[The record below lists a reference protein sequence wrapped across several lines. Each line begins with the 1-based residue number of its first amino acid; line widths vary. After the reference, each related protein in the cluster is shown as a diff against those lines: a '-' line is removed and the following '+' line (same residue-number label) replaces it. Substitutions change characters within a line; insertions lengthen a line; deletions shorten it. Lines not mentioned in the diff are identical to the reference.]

1 MKKFLDISTID
12 FNNIT
17 VVSVPKKLRDIAQLY
32 RDGHYEEADLRL
44 ASFEKQPRQRS
55 AIEAQLAFFRC
66 DFETAIEHIM
76 EYYPYLGEWYTGNMW
91 HQTAMALSFALIR
104 AKSQP
109 VAKDCIEYLKALYE
123 GLSEEQ
129 LANKGLRYLTFIPQ
143 ILDRADG
150 KFNSTQKYS
159 PPEAPKSYDELFD
172 GYAKYHKKQ
181 LAKLDCPPE
190 EDTRTASDMLI
201 LIDSSGS
208 TDDFLRLYEMHRK
221 SPELRDWAHIK
232 AARIFMF
239 LGDNDHAEEA
249 LLDFATVG
257 WNPLECT
264 DIMPMSMLDAD
275 DIFPLI
281 SDEMLARIFSGR
293 MKV

>member
-1 MKKFLDISTID
+1 MGFPDISTIE
-12 FNNIT
+12 FNYIN
-17 VVSVPKKLRDIAQLY
+17 VVSVPKKLRDIAELF
-32 RDGHYEEADLRL
+32 RDGHYEEANLRL
-44 ASFEKQPRQRS
+44 ASFEKQPRQK
-55 AIEAQLAFFRC
+55 AALEAQLAFFGC
-66 DFETAIEHIM
+66 DFETVIERIM

-104 AKSQP
+104 ARSQP
-109 VAKDCIEYLKALYE
+109 IAKDCIEYLKALYE
-123 GLSEEQ
+123 SLSEEQ

-143 ILDRADG
+143 IIDRAYG
-150 KFNSTQKYS
+150 KFNSTPKYS
-159 PPEAPKSYDELFD
+159 PPENPKSYDELFD
-172 GYAKYHKKQ
+172 GYAQYHRKQ

-190 EDTRTASDMLI
+190 EDSHTASDMLI
-201 LIDSSGS
+201 LIGSSGS
-208 TDDFLRLYEMHRK
+208 ADDFLRLYEMHCK

-239 LGDNDHAEEA
+239 LGDNDRAAEA

-264 DIMPMSMLDAD
+264 DILPMSMLDAD
-275 DIFPLI
+275 DLFPLI
-281 SDEMLARIFSGR
+281 SDEMLAKIYSGR

>member
-1 MKKFLDISTID
+1 MGFPDISTID
-12 FNNIT
+12 FNNIK

-32 RDGHYEEADLRL
+32 RDGHYEEADMRL
-44 ASFEKQPRQRS
+44 AAFEKQPRQKS
-55 AIEAQLAFFRC
+55 AIEAQLAFFGC

-91 HQTAMALSFALIR
+91 HQTAMALSFALSR
-104 AKSQP
+104 AKSKP
-109 VAKDCIEYLKALYE
+109 IAKECLKYLKALYE
-123 GLSEEQ
+123 APSEEQ
-129 LANKGLRYLTFIPQ
+129 LANMGLRYLTFIPQ

-172 GYAKYHKKQ
+172 GYAQYHKKQ

-208 TDDFLRLYEMHRK
+208 TDDFLRLYEMHCK
-221 SPELRDWAHIK
+221 SSELRDWAHIK
-232 AARIFMF
+232 AARLYIY
-239 LGDNDHAEEA
+239 LGENARAADA
-249 LLDFATVG
+249 LYDYAMIG

-275 DIFPLI
+275 DLFPLI
-281 SDEMLARIFSGR
+281 SDEMLAKIYSGR

>member
-1 MKKFLDISTID
+1 MSFPDISTLD
-12 FNNIT
+12 FNNIN

-32 RDGHYEEADLRL
+32 RDGHYDEADLRL
-44 ASFEKQPRQRS
+44 ASFEKQPRQRA

-66 DFETAIEHIM
+66 DFESAIERIM

-91 HQTAMALSFALIR
+91 YQSAMALSFALIR
-104 AKSQP
+104 AKSKP
-109 VAKDCIEYLKALYE
+109 ITKDCIEYLKRLYE
-123 GLSEEQ
+123 SLSEEQ
-129 LANKGLRYLTFIPQ
+129 LANKGLRYLTYIPQ
-143 ILDRADG
+143 ILDRVDG
-150 KFNSTQKYS
+150 KFNSTKKYS

-172 GYAKYHKKQ
+172 GYAQYHKKQ
-181 LAKLDCPPE
+181 LAKLDRPPE

-208 TDDFLRLYEMHRK
+208 ADDFLRLYEMHRK
-221 SPELRDWAHIK
+221 LPEMRDWAHIK

-239 LGDNDHAEEA
+239 LGEINRAEEA

-264 DIMPMSMLDAD
+264 DIMPISILDAD

-281 SDEMLARIFSGR
+281 SDTILAKIYSER